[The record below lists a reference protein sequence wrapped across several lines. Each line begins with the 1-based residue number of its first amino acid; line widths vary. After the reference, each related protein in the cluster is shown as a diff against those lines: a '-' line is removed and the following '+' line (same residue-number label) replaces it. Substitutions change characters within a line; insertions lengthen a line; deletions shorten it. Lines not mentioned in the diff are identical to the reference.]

1 MAGLGDEPDPQ
12 EVRLGQAV
20 VHRLLIEQVSE
31 GPRELVPGP
40 EPECVVPAPF
50 PWLSK
55 LRTGPRSAPR
65 YPDATG

>member
-31 GPRELVPGP
+31 GPRELVPGL
-40 EPECVVPAPF
+40 EPECVYLHRSQGSASSVP
-50 PWLSK
+50 SS
-55 LRTGPRSAPR
+55 RSAPR
-65 YPDATG
+65 YPDAMG